1 MKYALDASV
10 GLKWVLVEPDADKAR
25 RLRDDFQNQI
35 HELIAPDSFPLECAH
50 ALARAERRGMIPD
63 ARKLW
68 GDLMLDSPLLF
79 PCLPLMDRALTIAS
93 QAHIGV
99 YDASMWPWPSVRRA
113 SSGQRM
119 TGLFGPS
126 SQTIPSSRR
135 SPRSPKPQRRERG
148 GVTSWPGSRCAIAD
162 STHPRLLAPGVVPS
176 EALL

>member
-1 MKYALDASV
+1 MEYTLDAFV

-25 RLRDDFQNQI
+25 RLRDDFQSQI

-99 YDASMWPWPSVRRA
+99 YDCLDVALAEREACELVTADDRLVRTLQPNYPFITSLASLP
-113 SSGQRM
+113 
-119 TGLFGPS
+119 
-126 SQTIPSSRR
+126 
-135 SPRSPKPQRRERG
+135 
-148 GVTSWPGSRCAIAD
+148 
-162 STHPRLLAPGVVPS
+162 
-176 EALL
+176 